1 MKDRECL
8 VFPFSEYERRVQELR
23 ERMEKRRLDCVIISD
38 PSNLLYLTGYQTT
51 GYTYF
56 QALIVP
62 LVGEP
67 IMVTRR
73 MEESNVYARTW
84 VEKTRAYE
92 DSGDAIQLVMSTLKE
107 MNFYK
112 GRIGFERNSYFF
124 PAYQQDRLLE
134 AFRKKRAYDCYGI
147 VEDGRM
153 CKSKYEIDILK
164 KASLATEAGIRAGIE
179 AVKAGVTEDEIAA
192 EVCHAMFSQGGHY
205 PAVLPYVASGP
216 RTMIGHATWEGRT
229 VQENEHVFLEVG
241 GCFQRYHTAMMRT
254 VVLGELSESMKEAEK
269 TIKRALDE
277 VHSHF
282 RPGLSISNAYNIVKD
297 VLSENGCGGEL
308 ITRAGYSIGVAFPPS
323 WDEGSI
329 ISLKP
334 GEKMELEEGM
344 VFHVITWLWGVDG
357 DKTVGTSDTIHITKD
372 GCESFFSI
380 EEKFF
385 VK

>member
-1 MKDRECL
+1 MKDRDCL
-8 VFPFSEYERRVQELR
+8 VFPFSEYERRLRELR
-23 ERMEKRRLDCVIISD
+23 ERMEVRRLDCVIISD

-67 IMVTRR
+67 IMITRR

-84 VEKTRAYE
+84 VEKTKAYE
-92 DSGDAIQLVMSTLKE
+92 DSGDAIQLVINTLRE
-107 MNFYK
+107 MKYYS
-112 GRIGFERNSYFF
+112 GSVGFERNSYFF
-124 PAYQQDRLLE
+124 PAYQQDRLLQ
-134 AFRKKRAYDCYGI
+134 AFRKKRVYDCYGI
-147 VEDGRM
+147 VEDGRQ
-153 CKSKYEIDILK
+153 CKSECEIEVLK
-164 KASLATEAGIRAGIE
+164 KAARATEAGMKAGIE

-192 EVCHAMFSQGGHY
+192 EICYAMFVQGGHY
-205 PAVLPYVASGP
+205 PAVLPYVTSGP

-254 VVLGELSESMKEAEK
+254 VVLGEMSESFRDAEK
-269 TIKRALDE
+269 TIQKALQE
-277 VHSHF
+277 IHGHF
-282 RPGLSISNAYNIVKD
+282 RPGLSISNAYSIVRD
-297 VLSENGCGGEL
+297 VLSDNICGGEL

-334 GEKMELEEGM
+334 GEKRELKEGM
-344 VFHVITWLWGVDG
+344 VFHVIPWLWGIDG
-357 DKTVGTSDTIHITKD
+357 DKTVGISDTIHITKD
-372 GCESFFSI
+372 GCESLFSF

-385 VK
+385 TK